1 MRYTSSIT
9 LSFLVTLLSVIGR
22 GESYA
27 EEYVT
32 HTFNDMYGST
42 LIVSGTP
49 EVGVTDFVTYRCNNT
64 NVKFDMDHVNPLGT
78 KVISL
83 VFSKG
88 AQMTTTAVENLKEL
102 TLLHRPANDFC
113 TNLKIA
119 LSTDSTDGS
128 WRVLSAEDGDD
139 IAYYKGSIIAKF
151 PKGKYY
157 IRMTNAVSNQ
167 VSVTKV
173 RYTVKNCNCFPY
185 ETKE

>member
-27 EEYVT
+27 EDVT
-32 HTFNDMYGST
+32 HTFHDMYGST

-64 NVKFDMDHVNPLGT
+64 NVKFDMDHVNKVGT

-102 TLLHRPANDFC
+102 TLFHRPADDFC

-139 IAYYKGSIIAKF
+139 IAYHKGSIIAKF

-157 IRMTNAVSNQ
+157 IRMTNAVSDK
-167 VSVTKV
+167 VSVTMV
-173 RYTVKNCNCFPY
+173 RYTVINCNCFPY
-185 ETKE
+185 ETEK

>member
-1 MRYTSSIT
+1 MRYASSIVL
-9 LSFLVTLLSVIGR
+9 LSLITLLSVIGR

-27 EEYVT
+27 EDVT
-32 HTFNDMYGST
+32 HTFHDMYGST

-139 IAYYKGSIIAKF
+139 IAYHKGSIIAKF

-157 IRMTNAVSNQ
+157 IRMTNADSKM
-167 VSVTKV
+167 VSVTMV

-185 ETKE
+185 ETEE